1 MDRLRPMQLVINIS
15 RRWGDFWY
23 QLVSPTSCALPKG
36 PDQSRDSTG
45 LTPRARHERKTL
57 SRKKID
63 SNDVEPR
70 PDKFAALLTLGVEC
84 RECTVCLFPSLTQ
97 SPRERHMWP
106 RHRQSRRSG
115 KKISPEGMW
124 DAGMTFAESVKSRSR
139 SENLPI
145 CGPGNSIRRPVGSLS
160 LSDVR
165 LRPRHYNNYI
175 IRLYNEIFV
184 VLTCERSHTMS
195 YTRESSSWTSW
206 GTLCILTVI

>member
-1 MDRLRPMQLVINIS
+1 MKG
-15 RRWGDFWY
+15 RRY
-23 QLVSPTSCALPKG
+23 HVKK
-36 PDQSRDSTG
+36 
-45 LTPRARHERKTL
+45 LTPMTSNLALTNLLRCWRWVWNAVNVQYVS
-57 SRKKID
+57 SRLWHKVRESAICD
-63 SNDVEPR
+63 RGTVNLDE
-70 PDKFAALLTLGVEC
+70 AA
-84 RECTVCLFPSLTQ
+84 
-97 SPRERHMWP
+97 
-106 RHRQSRRSG
+106 

-160 LSDVR
+160 LSDVW

-206 GTLCILTVI
+206 GTLCILTVIWPPKVSNDE